1 MSQVIHNQLTEAL
14 QDAITSCLE
23 KHQGITSIDDKRC
36 TLIYQDIFMTIQE
49 IVLRIPQLKQK
60 FSEKGINYIA
70 QAYYD
75 LLELKTPNGSLIE
88 MNPNI
93 FSQRVKPRDMPND
106 ELAFCGIL
114 LRGTP
119 MVNEIV
125 STLKARQ

>member
-1 MSQVIHNQLTEAL
+1 MSQATHEQLTKAL
-14 QDAITSCLE
+14 QGAITSRLE
-23 KHQGITSIDDKRC
+23 KYQGIKTIDDERC
-36 TLIYQDIFMTIQE
+36 TLIYQDIFMAIQE
-49 IVLRIPQLKQK
+49 IVLMVPVLKQK
-60 FSEKGINYIA
+60 LTEKGVNYIA

-75 LLELKTPNGSLIE
+75 LLELKTPDSSIIE

-93 FSQRVKPRDMPND
+93 FTERVKPRDMPND

-125 STLKARQ
+125 ATIKARQ